1 MAYLV
6 AESSINFT
14 SSSWKQIETQTGSF
28 YDSQAGASTIS
39 ALTTRNSN
47 AFTLTAGT
55 TYEGYAFQLRET
67 TLVGT
72 CFVAFRT
79 SGGTILRSVTVNMSD
94 LSGTTLSTQTGGY
107 YYFKFDTPY
116 TTSGTSGYMY
126 TISATT
132 GSFVYY
138 NTNQIAQYS
147 GFLVKSNTATPISGD
162 TLFILGPMTGQ
173 TTPPYITVT
182 YDQTGTTPYQYVE
195 VGGYGKM
202 VLENSPGK
210 NYQLPIISGASLRTR
225 NLATSQNGILEF
237 GNSTTRANSGSTLTI
252 TLSASTSQFNGISV
266 RGNSTFRMYGMQRT
280 RYGRLATDR
289 PAGSTSI
296 TLQSSPTNWLSGD
309 TLAFGSSLRSVSSQV
324 ETKSITG
331 TTVGTTVPIQALT
344 LAKSGST
351 GQFTPVLNLTSN
363 IKIYGQSSALGYHII
378 TDVGNSTFDC
388 DNIEMRY
395 FGSATSSAE
404 GLTFQGTSAT
414 TVQSIT
420 NSALYESTTTS
431 PQAYITNTTTNPNMT
446 VTGNSIYG
454 VSAASDSIGVRLVGT
469 NTTTSPN
476 FIITDNYSVGGGTEL
491 FSILDPRVR
500 FTNNVANGSLGQGVS
515 FTWTYP
521 LTYTANTTHVITNN
535 EVSNCAN
542 GVSIA
547 ASPFS
552 GTNFTTIKNNS
563 NGLILGSCSDVV
575 IEGLNSSGNTH
586 NIALN
591 GLHFDA
597 FIRNASCGGMVGFV
611 STSNANMSAQFD
623 STYIENS
630 NFSSSNVTGPHLRY
644 QNVAATVNYPVTS
657 RNTFYGTG
665 ISLYG
670 TITSTS
676 KGIQN
681 FFTYQNFQQIK
692 NTGFTQ
698 YYYGSTFID
707 TVIFDNVSPSFR
719 CTPSNAT
726 IALIAPAFH
735 VAVRSGTTKTITIR
749 VRKSVV
755 GDGAAYNGSLQP
767 YVWLPPNGN
776 LGPQFSGFTV
786 MTASNAA
793 NGAWETLTYTTPVC
807 NDDSVLQFW
816 VYQNGTTGWVNW
828 DTLRVY

>member
-1 MAYLV
+1 MAILV
-6 AESSINFT
+6 AESGINF
-14 SSSWKQIETQTGSF
+14 SSSNWKQIETQTGSF
-28 YDSQAGASTIS
+28 YNSQAGVRTVAATNQFSTGF
-39 ALTTRNSN
+39 N
-47 AFTLTAGT
+47 LTAGT
-55 TYEGYAFQLRET
+55 TYEGYALQLRET
-67 TLVGT
+67 NLLGQLTF
-72 CFVAFRT
+72 CFNT
-79 SGGTILRSVTVNMSD
+79 SGNTNIRCVTVNMSD

-107 YYFKFDTPY
+107 YYFKFATPY
-116 TTSGTSGYMY
+116 TTSGFSGYNY
-126 TISATT
+126 SVTVSAT
-132 GSFVYY
+132 GSIVYY
-138 NTNQIAQYS
+138 NTGAIGQFS
-147 GFLVKSNTATPISGD
+147 GFLVKSDTATPASGD
-162 TLFILGPMTGQ
+162 TLFILGAMTGT
-173 TTPPYITVT
+173 TTPPYNTVT
-182 YDQTGTTPYQYVE
+182 YNQTGTTPYAYVE
-195 VGGYGKM
+195 VGGYGKL
-202 VLENSPGK
+202 VLENASGK
-210 NYQLPIISGASLRTR
+210 NYQLPIISGGALRTR
-225 NLATSQNGILEF
+225 NLATTQTGIIEF

-252 TLSASTSQFNGISV
+252 TLSASTTQFNGIFV

-289 PAGSTSI
+289 PSGSTSI
-296 TLQSSPTNWLSGD
+296 TLQSAPTNWLSGD

-363 IKIYGQSSALGYHII
+363 LKIYGQSSALGYHII
-378 TDVGNSTFDC
+378 TDVGNNTFDC

-395 FGSATSSAE
+395 FGSATASAE
-404 GLTFQGTSAT
+404 GLTFQGTSST

-491 FSILDPRVR
+491 FTILDPRVT
-500 FTNNVANGSLGQGVS
+500 FKNNVANGTIGQGMS
-515 FTWTYP
+515 FTWTNPYVI
-521 LTYTANTTHVITNN
+521 TAVTSTITNN
-535 EVSNCAN
+535 EASNCGTN
-542 GVSIA
+542 GITIA
-547 ASPFS
+547 APPFS
-552 GTNFTTIKNNS
+552 GTNFTTIKNGS
-563 NGLILGSCSDVV
+563 SGIVLGQMADSV
-575 IEGLNSSGNTH
+575 IEGVNSSGNTY
-586 NIALN
+586 NFASN
-591 GLHFDA
+591 GPLFD
-597 FIRNASCGGMVGFV
+597 ICVRNAICGGMVGN
-611 STSNANMSAQFD
+611 TTTAQINFAGPSD
-623 STYIENS
+623 NLSFENS
-630 NFSSSNVTGPHLRY
+630 NFSSSNVTGPHIRY
-644 QNVAATVNYPVTS
+644 QNTGAAYYPINL
-657 RNTFYGTG
+657 RNCFFGTG
-665 ISLYG
+665 ITLYAAIT
-670 TITSTS
+670 TIA
-676 KGIQN
+676 KGLQN
-681 FFTYQNFQQIK
+681 YDAFQNYQQVK

-698 YYYGSTFID
+698 YYYGSIFID
-707 TVIFDNVSPSFR
+707 TTIFDNVSPSFR
-719 CTPSNAT
+719 CTPNTSN
-726 IALIAPAFH
+726 ISLIVPAFH

-755 GDGAAYNGSLQP
+755 GDGAAYNGTIQP

-793 NGAWETLTYTTPVC
+793 NGAWETLSYTTPVC

>member
-1 MAYLV
+1 MAILV

-14 SSSWKQIETQTGSF
+14 SSSWKQIETQAGSF
-28 YDSQAGASTIS
+28 YNSQAGQRTVPSSTS
-39 ALTTRNSN
+39 NSSS
-47 AFTLTAGT
+47 FTLTAGT
-55 TYEGYAFQLRET
+55 TYEGYALQLRESN
-67 TLVGT
+67 LVGQLT
-72 CFVAFRT
+72 FSFNF
-79 SGGTILRSVTVNMSD
+79 SGGSNIRTVTVNMSD

-107 YYFKFDTPY
+107 YYFKFATPY
-116 TTSGTSGYMY
+116 TTSGTSGYSY
-126 TISATT
+126 SITT
-132 GSFVYY
+132 NTGTVVYY
-138 NTNQIAQYS
+138 NTNNILQFS
-147 GFLVKSNTATPISGD
+147 GFLVKSNTATPVSGD
-162 TLFILGPMTGQ
+162 TLFILGAMTGT
-173 TTPPYITVT
+173 TTPPYNTVT
-182 YDQTGTTPYQYVE
+182 YDQTGTTPYAYVE
-195 VGGYGKM
+195 VGGYGKL
-202 VLENSPGK
+202 VLENASGK
-210 NYQLPIISGASLRTR
+210 NYQLPIISGGALRTR
-225 NLATSQNGILEF
+225 NLATTQTGILEF

-252 TLSASTSQFNGISV
+252 TLSASTTQFNGIFV

-280 RYGRLATDR
+280 RYGRLGANAA
-289 PAGSTSI
+289 AGATSI
-296 TLQSSPTNWLSGD
+296 TLQSAPTNWLSGD
-309 TLAFGSSLRSVSSQV
+309 TLAFGSSARSAAASV
-324 ETKSITG
+324 ETRNITG
-331 TTVGTTVPIQALT
+331 TTVGTTVPIQALSV
-344 LAKSGST
+344 AKSGST
-351 GQFTPVLNLTSN
+351 AQFTPILNLTSN
-363 IKIYGQSSALGYHII
+363 IKIYGQSSTLGYHII
-378 TDVGNSTFDC
+378 TDVGNPTFDC
-388 DNIEMRY
+388 NNIEMRY
-395 FGSATSSAE
+395 FGSATASAE

-420 NSALYESTTTS
+420 NSALYESTTTTS
-431 PQAYITNTTTNPNMT
+431 QAYVVNTTTTQNMT
-446 VTGNSIYG
+446 VTGNSIYSL
-454 VSAASDSIGVRLVGT
+454 SATADSIGVRLVAS
-469 NTTTSPN
+469 NTSTSPN
-476 FIITDNYSVGGGTEL
+476 FIITDNYSVGGGTEA
-491 FSILDPRVR
+491 FTIADPRVR
-500 FTNNVANGSLGQGVS
+500 FTNNVANGTLANGIT
-515 FTWTYP
+515 FTWSYP

-535 EVSNCAN
+535 EGSNCSN
-542 GVSIA
+542 GISIGCA
-547 ASPFS
+547 PFS
-552 GTNFTTIKNNS
+552 GTNFTTIKNNGS
-563 NGLILGSCSDVV
+563 GLVLSTSSDAV

-611 STSNANMSAQFD
+611 STSNANLNAQFD

-644 QNVAATVNYPVTS
+644 QNVGATVNYPVTS
-657 RNTFYGTG
+657 INTFYGTG

-676 KGIQN
+676 KGVQN

-692 NTGFTQ
+692 NSGLTQ
-698 YYYGSTFID
+698 YFYGSTIID
-707 TVIFDNVSPSFR
+707 TTIFDNVSPSFR

-755 GDGAAYNGSLQP
+755 GDGAAYNGSFQP
-767 YVWLPPNGN
+767 YVWLPSNGN